1 MPKSVDFSGK
11 PFHFI
16 GIGGIG
22 MSAIAHI
29 LTERQ
34 LPVFGSDLKRSHITE
49 RLESQGAHIFWQQDA
64 INFDRWRGETGASD
78 AGSIAAVE
86 TNTALLPQVVCSTA
100 INESNAEYC
109 AARELGCEIFHRSD
123 VLAALIAQHDSIA
136 VAGTHGK
143 TTTSSALGYTL
154 MHAGLDPTIVI
165 GGEVNAWG
173 GNARA
178 GHGAHLVAEA
188 DESDGSLVK
197 FRAKIGIITN
207 IELDH
212 PDRYTGLAETIE
224 VFKQFERH
232 TDRIVGC
239 IDCPTIREHFQ
250 PDVSYSLDRSAGAD
264 YSADRIEYGAT
275 GTTAQIW
282 ERGEC
287 LGSLDLKLL
296 GAHNL
301 SNALAVIAVA
311 RMLGLEFKAIAAA
324 LVEFGGA
331 RRRFELRGTIDD
343 IQFIDDYAHHP
354 SEITVT
360 LKAARLRASATTPPR
375 RVVAVFQP
383 HRYSRTQAFFK
394 EFATSLARA
403 DIIVLS
409 EIYSAGEAAIAGVSG
424 QDLAAEVAKQ
434 AGRPEDVYYRA
445 TLEEIT
451 ILLSQILKM
460 GDFVLF
466 LGAGNLNQIIPD
478 TLEAYRNQHV
488 PSR

>member
-1 MPKSVDFSGK
+1 
-11 PFHFI
+11 
-16 GIGGIG
+16 
-22 MSAIAHI
+22 
-29 LTERQ
+29 
-34 LPVFGSDLKRSHITE
+34 
-49 RLESQGAHIFWQQDA
+49 
-64 INFDRWRGETGASD
+64 
-78 AGSIAAVE
+78 
-86 TNTALLPQVVCSTA
+86 
-100 INESNAEYC
+100 
-109 AARELGCEIFHRSD
+109 
-123 VLAALIAQHDSIA
+123 
-136 VAGTHGK
+136 
-143 TTTSSALGYTL
+143 
-154 MHAGLDPTIVI
+154 
-165 GGEVNAWG
+165 
-173 GNARA
+173 
-178 GHGAHLVAEA
+178 
-188 DESDGSLVK
+188 
-197 FRAKIGIITN
+197 
-207 IELDH
+207 
-212 PDRYTGLAETIE
+212 
-224 VFKQFERH
+224 
-232 TDRIVGC
+232 VGC

-250 PDVSYSLDRSAGAD
+250 PDVSYSLDRSTGAD